1 MIIAHKTCLFNL
13 WRYLGDYDFKRIS
26 RGSILQRN
34 WEYLW
39 KENNNMMND
48 CWFLKWLHAIE
59 FYSL

>member
-1 MIIAHKTCLFNL
+1 MIIAHKMCLFNL

-48 CWFLKWLHAIE
+48 CWFLKLLRAI
-59 FYSL
+59 